1 MGADLGELT
10 MRELKVLGYGTG
22 LRAGMTGQSPKSP
35 QLWGWGPGKGASEG
49 VTINWELCKGQNG
62 WAGLGAQG
70 RDQGESELAL
80 FKELRLLT

>member
-35 QLWGWGPGKGASEG
+35 QLWGWGPGKGAGEG
-49 VTINWELCKGQNG
+49 VTINWELCRGQNG

-70 RDQGESELAL
+70 
-80 FKELRLLT
+80 